1 VLGGAPQDASHDP
14 YAPTELYIGARNVFR
29 EYTTVHRGSSSGRA
43 VTTIGDDN
51 LFMVGS
57 HVGHDC
63 SVGNHCQLSNGV
75 ALGGHVDVSNHAVI
89 GGLAAVHQGVRIGR
103 LVMIGGGAMVTQ
115 DVPPF
120 TLAQGDRAR
129 LYGLNV
135 VGLRRAGVPAHVR
148 RQLRTAWRLLFVSG
162 LPRPAARERV
172 RQELGHVPE
181 VRVLVEFLLASVRGV
196 CRAPA
201 SVQQ

>member
-1 VLGGAPQDASHDP
+1 
-14 YAPTELYIGARNVFR
+14 
-29 EYTTVHRGSSSGRA
+29 
-43 VTTIGDDN
+43 
-51 LFMVGS
+51 MVGS

-63 SVGNHCQLSNGV
+63 IVGHRCQLSNGV
-75 ALGGHVDVSNHAVI
+75 ALGGHVDLADDAVI
-89 GGLAAVHQGVRIGR
+89 GGLAAVHQRVRIGR

-120 TLAQGDRAR
+120 ALAQGDRAR

-135 VGLRRAGVPAHVR
+135 VGLRRAAFG
-148 RQLRTAWRLLFVSG
+148 RTIRNDLQQAWRTLFVSG
-162 LPRPAARERV
+162 LPRQDAIRKVNR
-172 RQELGHVPE
+172 ELGRTAE
-181 VRVLVEFLLASVRGV
+181 VLELTGFLVGSVRGV